1 MGFLVRLLFWLAL
14 PATIVGIPAVF
25 VWLALDS
32 QPLVARVAEISLDDM
47 RRAEE
52 LLKRFDPRRIKAG
65 KTTTVVATERQL
77 NSAIRAGLANVTGV
91 KSRVAVG
98 PRGLLIAATA
108 KVPMPYA
115 RLGRFVNMRAVFAP
129 STDGLEISSVRI
141 GRLTMPSSLARPI
154 LQAVIETLA
163 GPGVG
168 AELIDSVRAL
178 SVRDKTVSVDFKPS
192 KAVVAEVKTVVK
204 KVVRA
209 GNPEAVRAYYTKLIE
224 LTRRQGS
231 RSRTSLTAFV
241 QPLFRLA
248 GKRSRTNNP
257 IDENRA
263 AILALSLYFGD
274 QRIENVVG
282 DVLSAD
288 MRRKKR
294 QTEHVRLDG
303 RHDLVQHFVVSAG
316 LALAGGAVVAN
327 AVGVAKEVADSAGGS
342 GFSFTDLAADR
353 TGIRFARAAVA
364 TRDDAVRFQRRLSDL
379 ITEADIFP
387 AVLDLPEGLSEPE
400 FTRRY
405 GDTNSRAYGRIVAEI
420 DRRIGNITLYQ

>member
-14 PATIVGIPAVF
+14 PATVVGVPAAF

-32 QPLVARVAEISLDDM
+32 EPLVARVAEISPDDM
-47 RRAEE
+47 RRAEA
-52 LLKRFDPRRIKAG
+52 LLKRLDPRRIKAG
-65 KTTTVVATERQL
+65 APTAVVATEQQL

-98 PRGLLIAATA
+98 PRGLLVAATA
-108 KVPMPYA
+108 DVPMPYG
-115 RLGRFVNMRAVFAP
+115 RLGRFVNMRVVFAP

-168 AELIDSVRAL
+168 AELIDSVRSL
-178 SVRDKTVSVDFKPS
+178 SVRDKTVSVEFKPPKAMVARV
-192 KAVVAEVKTVVK
+192 KAVVKRVARGGKPE
-204 KVVRA
+204 VVR
-209 GNPEAVRAYYTKLIE
+209 VYYIKLIE
-224 LTRRQGS
+224 LSRRQGS
-231 RSRTSLTAFV
+231 RSPTSLTAFV

-248 GKRSRTNNP
+248 GERSRTGNP

-282 DVLSAD
+282 DVLGAD
-288 MRRKKR
+288 MRRKRR
-294 QTEHVRLDG
+294 QTDHVRLDG

-316 LALAGGAVVAN
+316 LALASGAVVAN
-327 AVGVAKEVADSAGGS
+327 AVGVAKEIADSAGGG

-353 TGIRFARAAVA
+353 AGIRFARAAVV

-387 AVLDLPEGLSEPE
+387 AVLDLPEGLSESE
-400 FTRRY
+400 FKRRY
-405 GDTNSRAYGRIVAEI
+405 GDTNNRAYGRIVAEI
-420 DRRIGNITLYQ
+420 DRRIGKITLYR